1 MTMRILICAA
11 VSAVLLSAP
20 LVDASAFGPGPNLWG
35 DLEFKPVVG
44 HWAEYQMTPEGEKPM
59 TMRVSIVGQEDDDY
73 WYETIMTTDKG
84 EKVITKMLVSGDPK
98 SKENTKRMI
107 IKSGDEPAMEMPVQM
122 MQMMGGMD
130 EPEPEDELE
139 DEAPETEMV
148 DLGVESVEVP
158 AGTFDAHHWQLT
170 SEDMVFDAWISSE
183 VGPYGVVRS
192 AADEFEMILLSHG
205 DDAVSLITE
214 TPQSLPM
221 KGFPMPGKGGE

>member
-1 MTMRILICAA
+1 MRSLICAA
-11 VSAVLLSAP
+11 VSVVLLSVP
-20 LVDASAFGPGPNLWG
+20 LVDAVGFGPGPGPNLWG
-35 DLEFKPVVG
+35 DLDFKPVVG
-44 HWAEYQMTPEGEKPM
+44 HWAEYRMTPEGEKPM

-73 WYETIMTTDKG
+73 WYETVMTTEKG
-84 EKVITKMLVSGDPK
+84 EKVITKVLVSGDPQ
-98 SKENTKRMI
+98 SEENTKRMI
-107 IKSGDEPAMEMPVQM
+107 VKSGDEPAMEMPIQM
-122 MQMMGGMD
+122 MQMMGGMG
-130 EPEPEDELE
+130 EPEEEKPE

-170 SEDMVFDAWISSE
+170 SEDMVFDAWISAD

-192 AADEFEMILLSHG
+192 AAGEFEMILLSHG

-214 TPQSLPM
+214 TPESLPM